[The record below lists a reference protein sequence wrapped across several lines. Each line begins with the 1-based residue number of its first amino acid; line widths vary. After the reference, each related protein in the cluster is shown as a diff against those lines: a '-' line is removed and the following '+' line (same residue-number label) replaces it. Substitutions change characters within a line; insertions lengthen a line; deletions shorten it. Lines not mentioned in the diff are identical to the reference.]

1 MTKICRGTL
10 TIFNEKSL
18 KFHLVTKLP
27 EPPRAPKGS
36 SQYWQLGSL
45 ARIIITYCSV
55 MVLLL
60 MIIAIVII
68 IMIVIIITIVIV
80 IVTVQCMQIRAPCAQ
95 RTPCKASALVS
106 FLLTLWA

>member
-68 IMIVIIITIVIV
+68 IITIVIV